1 MVNQVFVRVSEAN
14 FCRYQ
19 DLFQLGKVY
28 AGTRL
33 AGEGDGLCQ
42 EVTESMQ
49 RVSGMAGGVKFK
61 HSHPIL
67 GLF

>member
-1 MVNQVFVRVSEAN
+1 MVNQVFVRVSEVN

-28 AGTRL
+28 AGTPL
-33 AGEGDGLCQ
+33 AGEGDHPRQ

-49 RVSGMAGGVKFK
+49 RVRGVAGGIKFK
-61 HSHPIL
+61 HSHSIL

>member
-42 EVTESMQ
+42 E
-49 RVSGMAGGVKFK
+49 
-61 HSHPIL
+61 
-67 GLF
+67 

>member
-1 MVNQVFVRVSEAN
+1 MVNQVFVRVSEVN
-14 FCRYQ
+14 FSRYQ

-28 AGTRL
+28 AGTRR
-33 AGEGDGLCQ
+33 AGEGDGLRQ

-49 RVSGMAGGVKFK
+49 RLRGVTGGVKFK
-61 HSHPIL
+61 HSHHIL